1 MKAKIGILGG
11 TFNPVHFGHLR
22 LGIESLEQCGLD
34 RIEFVPTSIPPHK
47 QGADL
52 FPFPFRCRLLQE
64 ALSGSRGL
72 AVNPLEGERSGPS
85 YTVDTLKEYH
95 KRQPGAQ
102 FFFVMGSE
110 DFLQLEQWERWEEL
124 PLLTSFILVGRNG
137 KEEAQLKRFLL
148 DHWPDVKQ
156 LREKPGQWKLQS
168 GTEFYYLHVP
178 RFDLSSSLIRQKL
191 VKGFSLRFLVPD
203 RVDQLLHAYQAG
215 ELYDV

>member
-1 MKAKIGILGG
+1 MSAKIGILGG

-22 LGIESLEQCGLD
+22 LGIEALEQCGLD

-47 QGADL
+47 QGTDL
-52 FPFPFRCRLLQE
+52 YPFPFRCRLLQE
-64 ALSGSRGL
+64 AIAGSRGL
-72 AVNPLEGERSGPS
+72 VVNPLEGERSGPS

-95 KRQPGAQ
+95 KRQPGTQ

-148 DHWPDVKQ
+148 EQWPDVKQ
-156 LREKPGQWKLQS
+156 VRENPGQWVLQS
-168 GTEFYYLHVP
+168 KTEFYYLHVP
-178 RFDLSSSLIRQKL
+178 RFDLSGSLIRQKL
-191 VKGFSLRFLVPD
+191 GKGLSLRFLVPD
-203 RVDQLLHAYQAG
+203 RVEQLLCAYQAG
-215 ELYDV
+215 ELYDL